1 MLDQSGF
8 NLSSGETV
16 SRNVNNVINTAT
28 DPVVSIIVTGSTIT
42 SEVVPLVDIQVCLH
56 VALVGTPDGTGHAR
70 PGLPKGKHTLDLV
83 AGNLLARDRVDDSR
97 VNTEEWQG
105 STTRLGGGD
114 TTQRGDDVGAS
125 LGLPVGLP
133 AS

>member
-1 MLDQSGF
+1 MSSKGQSY
-8 NLSSGETV
+8 
-16 SRNVNNVINTAT
+16 
-28 DPVVSIIVTGSTIT
+28 VVT
-42 SEVVPLVDIQVCLH
+42 LVDIQICLH